1 MSDPTATGL
10 YQTQNLAPGSILAG
24 RFRIESILG
33 VGGMGVVYRAHDTA
47 LGIDIALKLL
57 RPELAARGDSFER
70 FRQELLTARQ
80 VSSPRVVRI
89 HDLIRHELNSHQ
101 AQWLIGMDLIDG
113 DALDKRLDRDG
124 ALPFEDA
131 IRIARQIAEGLAAA
145 HARGVIHRDLKPA
158 NVLIDRKGD
167 AYISDFGVARSLAG
181 TGLTQTGA
189 IVGTPDYL
197 SPEQAR
203 GEGADAR
210 SDLYALGLILHE
222 MLTGKMPFDGGT
234 LSEVLAQRMLRTPP
248 PVDRLRADTP
258 TWLVR
263 LVDRLLRSQPAH
275 RMGKADDVIRAIDTQ
290 QVPRDW
296 RPTRA
301 MWTTAASVAALAA
314 AVAAGAIWW
323 PRTSPPAA
331 ASVANAAPSVRP
343 LHRLFVLPL
352 QAPADAI
359 DPARQAA
366 LTSLLRQSLELI
378 PAVAVVDEERSQQAL
393 RQLDPSGAAPPDR
406 ASILRVAG
414 ADRLLTV
421 AVTREA
427 QHWRASASIQQGR
440 AETPIASAQADEPM
454 AAINALFTSNE
465 FAGAFGAKSDAASNP
480 VAAWLR
486 DSAPALA
493 AYGRGVLARRAS
505 EIENATQ
512 AFREASERAP
522 GFAPAWLALADV
534 AQAGG
539 DLDAGY
545 AALEQGE
552 RVAAAQPLLLQRLR
566 AERAQLDG
574 DADAAIK
581 YWRERIRADGDD
593 TRAVLGLAR
602 ALGAG
607 GDAAG
612 AIAQLRELSARDPDD
627 PRAWFELGKFSILH
641 GQAQP
646 AVDDYLVRALVLF
659 KRSGNRYGEGETE
672 NALGIGYARLGQ
684 NDHAEAQYR
693 KAVELRRAVGNR
705 RGLATSLRN
714 LGNVLVLTGQF
725 DEAESHL
732 RQARELHAALD
743 DRHGL
748 AAVEN
753 ELGLLAEERGDYPGA
768 LTAFRRALS
777 AWQQAGDAGGTA
789 QALNDIGFAQYQ
801 LGAYDDAEAYL
812 VQSREAYSKLED
824 ETGRIRTLQNLGQL
838 ATARGQW
845 AQARKQLQ
853 SSLDDALA
861 KQMMEEAAVSRRN
874 LAELELMQGRI
885 GAALQQIDQA
895 DALFRQ
901 RRDARGQV
909 DVGLLRAQALLR
921 ADADAQASKTL
932 DTLAPQIAAASSEQ
946 RGIAALLRAQLARR
960 GGDRDGEQRALADAQ
975 RDAKQSGV
983 RLLQLQTALLSEG
996 DRPPASTLDAQTFA
1010 LGHAGLRLQWAQA
1023 RMRAALA
1030 QRDTREA
1037 LRVYRDAQ
1045 PLLRRGDNIE
1055 AGPLHALAAQA
1066 QREAG
1071 DDAAAGNAND
1081 EAVAAQ
1087 QRLREQLPANL
1098 RAAYDPARAQAINAP
1113 APNRPRAQTQT
1124 PRP

>member
-1 MSDPTATGL
+1 MTDATATGL
-10 YQTQNLAPGSILAG
+10 YQAHALAPGSVLAG
-24 RFRIESILG
+24 RFRIESLLG

-57 RPELAARGDSFER
+57 RPELAARADAFER

-89 HDLIRHELNSHQ
+89 HDLVRHDT
-101 AQWLIGMDLIDG
+101 QWLISMDLIDG
-113 DALDKRLDRDG
+113 EALDKRLDRDG
-124 ALPFEDA
+124 ALPFDDA

-158 NVLIDRKGD
+158 NVLIDRQGD

-181 TGLTQTGA
+181 SGLTQTGA

-210 SDLYALGLILHE
+210 SDLYSLGLILHE

-234 LSEVLAQRMLRTPP
+234 VGEVLAQRMSRTPP
-248 PVDRLRADTP
+248 PVSRLRADTP
-258 TWLVR
+258 QWLVR

-275 RMGKADDVIRAIDTQ
+275 RIGSADEVIRAIDTRH
-290 QVPRDW
+290 VPRDW

-301 MWTTAASVAALAA
+301 MWIGAASAAALAA
-314 AVAAGAIWW
+314 AVAAGALWW
-323 PRTSPPAA
+323 PRATPPANASASTA
-331 ASVANAAPSVRP
+331 AKARP
-343 LHRLFVLPL
+343 LHRLFVMPL
-352 QAPADAI
+352 QAPADTL
-359 DPARQAA
+359 DPALEAA
-366 LTSLLRQSLELI
+366 LTALLRQSLELAPTI
-378 PAVAVVDEERSQQAL
+378 AVVDEERSQQAL
-393 RQLDPSGAAPPDR
+393 RQLDPSGAAPPDT
-406 ASILRVAG
+406 ASLLRVAV
-414 ADRLLTV
+414 ADRALAIRLDR
-421 AVTREA
+421 AGA
-427 QHWRASASIQQGR
+427 QWRASASIQQDR
-440 AETPIASAQADEPM
+440 NDTAIAANQAPEP
-454 AAINALFTSNE
+454 
-465 FAGAFGAKSDAASNP
+465 
-480 VAAWLR
+480 
-486 DSAPALA
+486 LA
-493 AYGRGVLARRAS
+493 AVAGLFSSNDFARALGIGLDTGPNPLSPWTSDSIPSLAPYGRGVLARRGS
-505 EIENATQ
+505 DIETSRKAFVEAT
-512 AFREASERAP
+512 ERAP
-522 GFAPAWLALADV
+522 GFAAAWLALAEA

-539 DLDAGY
+539 DIDAGY

-552 RVAAAQPLLLQRLR
+552 RAAAAQPLLLQRLR

-574 DADAAIK
+574 DADAATA
-581 YWRERIRADGDD
+581 YWRGRVGASPDD
-593 TRAVLGLAR
+593 TRAALGLAR

-612 AIAQLRELSARDPDD
+612 AIAQLRALTARDPDD
-627 PRAWFELGKFSILH
+627 PRAWFELGKYSILH
-641 GQAQP
+641 GQAQQ

-659 KRSGNRYGEGETE
+659 KRSGNRYGEGETD

-693 KAVELRRAVGNR
+693 QAVELRRAVGNR

-725 DEAESHL
+725 DQAGRSL
-732 RQARELHAALD
+732 LQARELHAALD

-753 ELGLLAEERGDYPGA
+753 ELGLLAEERGDYPAA
-768 LTAFRRALS
+768 LAAFRRALS
-777 AWQQAGDAGGTA
+777 AWQRAGDAGGIA

-812 VQSREAYSKLED
+812 VQSREAYSKLDD

-845 AQARKQLQ
+845 TQARERLQ
-853 SSLDDALA
+853 SSLDDAVS

-895 DALFRQ
+895 GALFAQ

-921 ADADAQASKTL
+921 ADADGDARKAL
-932 DTLAPQIAAASSEQ
+932 DALAPQVAAASSEQ

-960 GGDRDGEQRALADAQ
+960 AGDRDGERRAHADAQ
-975 RDAKQSGV
+975 RDARQSGV
-983 RLLQLQTALLSEG
+983 RVLQLQTALQSTAAG
-996 DRPPASTLDAQTFA
+996 QMPDPALDAQIAA

-1023 RMRAALA
+1023 RMRAALTHDDA
-1030 QRDTREA
+1030 ATA
-1037 LRVYRDAQ
+1037 LQVYRDAQ

-1055 AGPLHALAAQA
+1055 AGALHSLAAQA
-1066 QREAG
+1066 QRAAG
-1071 DDAAAGNAND
+1071 DDAAAANAD
-1081 EAVAAQ
+1081 AQALAAQ
-1087 QRLREQLPANL
+1087 QRLREQLPPAL
-1098 RAAYDPARAQAINAP
+1098 RAGHDLSRAQAANAP
-1113 APNRPRAQTQT
+1113 ERERTQA